1 MLLGSGEVPV
11 ELSLSRP
18 VVLDD
23 VRGWLAPR
31 VEAVFAGRPGV
42 ETPSDSSLVSVVGT
56 FHLDEGDVRHV
67 YRRRLG
73 RLLGKRSRRV
83 TFAPYE

>member
-1 MLLGSGEVPV
+1 LRRE
-11 ELSLSRP
+11 SRP
-18 VVLDD
+18 CSQADQE
-23 VRGWLAPR
+23 W
-31 VEAVFAGRPGV
+31 
-42 ETPSDSSLVSVVGT
+42 TKPSDGSLVSVVGT

-73 RLLGKRSRRV
+73 WLRGKRSRRI